1 MPNEKKTLERLI
13 IGTLNAV
20 DRKLS
25 SLSGRLNYKGESIL
39 QSKGFFICVSVF
51 ISVALWAFVALDSD
65 SESARTLSVEI
76 NYANLPAGFS
86 LYAPTNKIELKISG
100 KINMLSGVRP
110 SDLIAEVD
118 LANLQAGK
126 YTLPINLDV
135 PSFARVISL
144 KPAVAEVEVY
154 RHVERTVEIKARA
167 EGAPPEGMILS
178 SITLDP
184 ASAVIS
190 GPENEVLAV
199 QGLEAVVALDKLD
212 EGGKARVSVA
222 LKAQANV
229 KQPFLTT
236 PTGKLTITPKETN
249 ATVAFENEIV
259 GERIPVKISVVG
271 SPQEDL
277 QVESIKVIPESVSI
291 RGRSEAVKRMQSLVL
306 PPVDITGLDQN
317 IQIMIPMR
325 PEQLEEGVEI
335 SGPDRARVEIRL
347 SKKMGV
353 KTFTNVPLLVEG
365 SESGKEWKLSPQ
377 SVSLTVEG
385 TQTAI
390 DSLTDGA
397 PCELYVDVSNI
408 VSQQTELPVLVKN
421 LKRDFQIVQT
431 EPEQVRVTAVDGK

>member
-1 MPNEKKTLERLI
+1 
-13 IGTLNAV
+13 
-20 DRKLS
+20 
-25 SLSGRLNYKGESIL
+25 
-39 QSKGFFICVSVF
+39 
-51 ISVALWAFVALDSD
+51 
-65 SESARTLSVEI
+65 
-76 NYANLPAGFS
+76 
-86 LYAPTNKIELKISG
+86 
-100 KINMLSGVRP
+100 
-110 SDLIAEVD
+110 
-118 LANLQAGK
+118 
-126 YTLPINLDV
+126 
-135 PSFARVISL
+135 
-144 KPAVAEVEVY
+144 
-154 RHVERTVEIKARA
+154 
-167 EGAPPEGMILS
+167 MILS
-178 SITLDP
+178 SLTLDP

-199 QGLEAVVALDKLD
+199 QGLEAVVALDKLG

-222 LKAQANV
+222 LKAQTNV
-229 KQPFLTT
+229 KQPFLTA

-249 ATVAFENEIV
+249 ATAVFENEIV
-259 GERIPVKISVVG
+259 GERIPVKVSVVG

-365 SESGKEWKLSPQ
+365 SESGREWKLSPQ

-385 TQTAI
+385 AQTAI